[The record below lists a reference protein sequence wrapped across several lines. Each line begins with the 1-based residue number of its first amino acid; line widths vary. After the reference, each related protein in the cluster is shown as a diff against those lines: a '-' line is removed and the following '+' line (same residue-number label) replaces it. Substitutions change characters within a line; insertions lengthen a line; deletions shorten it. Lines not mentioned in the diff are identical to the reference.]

1 MTSVNAHNNQAG
13 GQVNTDNRDTAV
25 GFAQQI
31 AGGFVFE
38 IGNAWVH
45 RRIHCISDR
54 VGTTSLAN
62 AASGEEYLFETN
74 NEFEINLSGE
84 EQDVVFTS
92 KEFKLVGYQTPN
104 WDDEVRT
111 LELEL
116 EMEVNDKPLPVSVY
130 YEARAGDNFIRKW
143 LKIGP
148 CDLDGWTIRGATIE
162 NMRLKEMVEGVTP
175 QPRYLRTNDNHEDRV
190 QFEPDKVNTAE
201 PDKRFMFGDAARAVV
216 AYWGYS
222 EGLYFFT
229 ESLLGEEKYHRTTG
243 LVMKQRD
250 WTPLAEGLVT
260 GFAVVGAYSGAP
272 EVGFKRYNEH
282 LMDHWCCV
290 KGKSMPVSWSTWM
303 VTLEN
308 STPLCANYDREFLLE
323 YIEHIKQAGFYDVLH
338 LDLGWEAEYPLQVDT
353 VKFPKGMSEI
363 ARRAKEAGNLDMAY
377 WTNPFSASY
386 WKSRV
391 EHEHPE
397 WLVPGAVSGRSGATA
412 ICPLT
417 DHYEHVKKRCV
428 ELAVELN
435 ARVIYWDGS
444 DWDIRECS
452 AVNHGHRDQQELE
465 VKAWKRLA
473 DMCTAAHEARPDL
486 MFVVFSI
493 PFDNH
498 RLRVLDQEQISDTY
512 SFPTLQSELI
522 QRQQLYQMTFEH
534 PYAAIWGSW
543 YGVSW
548 HQSGENNL
556 TDRPLRELI
565 HAEMS
570 MIGNG
575 ICQSGAGFDFK
586 QVRPEFM
593 QFLKKLF
600 AFRKR
605 FENYFNAYQHVLGFP
620 DGKHIDGEGHVVDGK
635 GFVVLVNPTDSE
647 QSVKLPLDD
656 AELELSAKKKHKLSD
671 WSNLAAGVLLDPAT
685 TDKAPLMELGP
696 LEVKYIGVNIS

>member
-1 MTSVNAHNNQAG
+1 MS
-13 GQVNTDNRDTAV
+13 TDTKNMAV
-25 GFAQQI
+25 GFAKQI

-38 IGNAWVH
+38 IGNTWVH

-54 VGTTSLAN
+54 VVTTSLVN

-74 NEFEINLSGE
+74 AEFEITLSGE
-84 EQDVVFTS
+84 GRRVVFTS
-92 KEFKLVGYQTPN
+92 KDFKFTGYQTPN
-104 WDDEVRT
+104 WGDELRT
-111 LELEL
+111 LELKL
-116 EMEVNDKPLPVSVY
+116 EMEVNGRPLPISVF

-143 LKIGP
+143 LEIGP
-148 CDLDGWTIRGATIE
+148 CDLQAWIIRGVTME
-162 NMRLKEMVEGVTP
+162 NVRLKEMVEGVTP
-175 QPRYLRTNDNHEDRV
+175 QPRYLRTYDNHEDRV
-190 QFEPDKVNTAE
+190 HSEPDKVNTAE
-201 PDKRFMFGDAARAVV
+201 PDKRFTFGDTARAVV
-216 AYWGYS
+216 AYWGS
-222 EGLYFFT
+222 GEGLYFFT
-229 ESLLGEEKYHRTTG
+229 ESLLGEETYHRPTG

-250 WTPLAEGLVT
+250 WSPLCEGVT
-260 GFAVVGAYSGAP
+260 TGSAVIGAYSGAP

-290 KGKSMPVSWSTWM
+290 KGKSMPVSWSTWL

-308 STPLCANYDREFLLE
+308 NNPLRADYDREFLLE
-323 YIEHIKQAGFYDVLH
+323 YIEYIKQAGFFDVLH
-338 LDLGWEAEYPLQVDT
+338 LDLGWEADYPLEVNAS
-353 VKFPKGMSEI
+353 KFPKGMSEI
-363 ARRAKEAGNLDMAY
+363 ARRAKEAGNLDMTY
-377 WTNPFSASY
+377 WINPFSASY

-391 EHEHPE
+391 EEEHPE

-417 DHYEHVKKRCV
+417 KHYDHVKKRFI
-428 ELAVELN
+428 ELATELN
-435 ARVIYWDGS
+435 ARVIYWDGN
-444 DWDIRECS
+444 DWNIRECTS
-452 AVNHGHRDQQELE
+452 ADHGHQDQEELE

-473 DMCTAAHEARPDL
+473 RMCAAAHEARPDL

-493 PFDNH
+493 PFNNH
-498 RLRVLDQEQISDTY
+498 RLGVLDQEQISDTY

-534 PYAAIWGSW
+534 PYMAIWGSW

-548 HQSGENNL
+548 YQAGENNL

-575 ICQSGAGFDFK
+575 ICQAGGGFDLK
-586 QVRPEFM
+586 QAKPEFM

-605 FENYFNAYQHVLGFP
+605 FENYFNTYQHVLGFP
-620 DGKHIDGEGHVVDGK
+620 DGKRIDGEGHIVDEK
-635 GFVVLVNPTDSE
+635 GFIVLINPTDSE
-647 QSVKLPLDD
+647 QSVKLPLDGV
-656 AELELSAKKKHKLSD
+656 ELELSAEKKHRLSD
-671 WSNLAAGVLLDPAT
+671 WSNLEAGIALDPAAI
-685 TDKAPLMELGP
+685 DKAPQIELAP